1 MTGPLLRAAGVPYD
15 VRRARPYLGYENYQF
30 DVITEE
36 GGDCWARYRVR
47 VREMREALKIVDQVL
62 KTMPQGPIYVDDPR
76 IVIPPKTAV
85 NTPAG
90 GMEGLIYH
98 FKNYMMGHGLCP
110 PKGEVYS
117 SSEAPNG
124 ELGFYLVSDGT
135 QRPWRWRVRPP
146 SLYNYQAIPFMTEGG
161 LLSDV
166 VAVLS
171 SLNIIAGELDR

>member
-1 MTGPLLRAAGVPYD
+1 
-15 VRRARPYLGYENYQF
+15 
-30 DVITEE
+30 
-36 GGDCWARYRVR
+36 
-47 VREMREALKIVDQVL
+47 
-62 KTMPQGPIYVDDPR
+62 
-76 IVIPPKTAV
+76 IPPKTAM
-85 NTPAG
+85 NTPGG

-98 FKNYMMGHGLCP
+98 FKNYMLGHGVCP

-117 SSEAPNG
+117 STEAPNG

-135 QRPWRWRVRPP
+135 QRPYRWRVRPP
-146 SLYNYQAIPFMTEGG
+146 SMYNYQAFPYMTEGG